1 MVAILF
7 YQFFFLV
14 IDWYFLIPV
23 VIEETFDLVAELVIS
38 IVIPSK
44 EAKAEIEIGPV
55 VVEAKIIK
63 LFGLV
68 LFYFFKEIIFN
79 LNSWLMCF
87 SFIWYFTYY

>member
-1 MVAILF
+1 M
-7 YQFFFLV
+7 
-14 IDWYFLIPV
+14 

-44 EAKAEIEIGPV
+44 EAKAEIEIGPA
-55 VVEAKIIK
+55 VVEAKIII

-79 LNSWLMCF
+79 LNS
-87 SFIWYFTYY
+87 

>member
-7 YQFFFLV
+7 YQFFFLI

-55 VVEAKIIK
+55 VVEAKIRK
-63 LFGLV
+63 YSDLFCS
-68 LFYFFKEIIFN
+68 I
-79 LNSWLMCF
+79 SWRK
-87 SFIWYFTYY
+87 